1 MLSLQRQVQHRRCSH
16 LRHFSASKPSP
27 RWDENRSRPAW
38 HTSPRHQTQTAT
50 AVIQS
55 NISSLWWINGCNGP
69 PPLPR
74 PPPRQVD
81 EKAPYLEIL
90 SPDQMRPP
98 VQTRVTFDEETEVF
112 TLKEGWVGWPVPT
125 VSYRFGWR
133 LEVFGCRNFVLEV
146 LLIDTVGDILVD
158 NVQSS
163 AF

>member
-1 MLSLQRQVQHRRCSH
+1 MLSLQRQVQHRRSH
-16 LRHFSASKPSP
+16 LRHFSASHLRQVGRKSLTSSMAHVSEAPNTNGNGNP
-27 RWDENRSRPAW
+27 TFPAFGES
-38 HTSPRHQTQTAT
+38 TGAT
-50 AVIQS
+50 D
-55 NISSLWWINGCNGP
+55 
-69 PPLPR
+69 LPR
-74 PPPRQVD
+74 PRPSQVD